1 MRLFTLA
8 LISGLA
14 LSSCGQISQI
24 EAVAQCLEKL
34 ESVFPAAK
42 GLSDQDISEDIVGFG
57 EDNFNGRFSFTVP
70 APDGSVF
77 WTCKGNVESR
87 RIDEVGFKGA
97 VKKPANAEVWS
108 Y

>member
-1 MRLFTLA
+1 MRLAALA
-8 LISGLA
+8 LMSLLA
-14 LSSCGQISQI
+14 LSSCGQVSQI
-24 EAVAQCLEKL
+24 EAVAQCTERLET
-34 ESVFPAAK
+34 VFPAAK
-42 GLSDQDISEDIVGFG
+42 GLSDQDISGDIAGF
-57 EDNFNGRFSFTVP
+57 DDDAPNGGFSFAVS

-87 RIDEVGFKGA
+87 RIDEVSFKGV